1 MEIVVG
7 ETEPEKVLAH
17 PLVSGLLESMSDGVL
32 AIDAR
37 DRRILAMNARAR
49 TLLGYRQAD
58 VLGCQCRKMMNSP
71 ACTQACPLTAAL
83 EGREAESQ
91 LQLYYRGKDQQVMLH
106 AETRML
112 LVRSSAG
119 EPLLGI
125 ELFRDLSEVEELK
138 RALRER
144 RSLAGIIGKAAN
156 MQELY
161 ELVEQVAPFPIPVL
175 LSGETGVG
183 KERFADAIHAA
194 SPRADKPLL
203 KINCA
208 VLTRELAE
216 SELFGHR
223 RGAFTGAHEDRVG
236 HFESANGGTLLLD
249 EVGELAPALQAKLL
263 RVLQEGELQR
273 IGESRVRKIDV
284 RIIAATNRELEQE
297 VQRGTFRAD
306 LFYRLSAVRLV
317 VPPLRERL
325 EDLPMLADHFLD
337 RFAREFK
344 CLRPQLAAE
353 ALRELLSRHWPG
365 NVRELENSL
374 RLAMIRAMRTGTIQR
389 HHLDARPERADSP
402 REETLNLAELERRA
416 IDQAL
421 AQAAGNA
428 SEAARLLGIDRTTL
442 WRRLKTA
449 AKP

>member
-1 MEIVVG
+1 MEIVVS
-7 ETEPEKVLAH
+7 ETEPERVLAH
-17 PLVSGLLESMSDGVL
+17 PLVAGLLEGVSDGVL

-71 ACTQACPLTAAL
+71 ACSQACPLTAAL
-83 EGREAESQ
+83 EGREAQSQ
-91 LQLYYRGKDQQVMLH
+91 LQLYYRGKDHQVMLH
-106 AETRML
+106 AQTRML
-112 LVRSSAG
+112 LVRSTSG

-125 ELFRDLSEVEELK
+125 ELFRDLSEVEDLK

-144 RSLAGIIGKAAN
+144 RALAGIIGKAAN
-156 MQELY
+156 MQALY
-161 ELVEQVAPFPIPVL
+161 ELIEQVAPYPIPVL
-175 LSGETGVG
+175 LTGETGVG

-194 SPRADKPLL
+194 SPRAEKMLL

-208 VLTRELAE
+208 VLTRDLAE

-223 RGAFTGAHEDRVG
+223 RGAFTGAQEDRVG

-284 RIIAATNRELEQE
+284 RVIAATNRDLEQE
-297 VQRGTFRAD
+297 VQQGHFRAD
-306 LFYRLSAVRLV
+306 LYYRLSAVRLV

-325 EDLPMLADHFLD
+325 EDLPLLAEHFLD

-344 CLRPQLAAE
+344 CLRPRLAAD
-353 ALRELLSRHWPG
+353 ALRELLARSWPG

-374 RLAMIRAMRTGTIQR
+374 RLATIRAMRTGTIEVG
-389 HHLDARPERADSP
+389 HLDARPERAEP
-402 REETLNLAELERRA
+402 TREDTLNLAELERRA
-416 IDQAL
+416 IERAL
-421 AQAAGNA
+421 ARADGNA
-428 SEAARLLGIDRTTL
+428 SEAARLLGIDRSTL
-442 WRRLKTA
+442 WRRLK
-449 AKP
+449 K